1 MRLFADTAE
10 SISKTSSRLK
20 KVRILADFLQNLSD
34 EDLRAAAIYFT
45 GRPFPL
51 ADPRTLNVGGAA
63 LARTVMDVTGA
74 SEADLGRAY
83 LEHGDLG
90 EAARRLFP
98 TTDQSALT
106 PSQLLTVFARVS
118 EASGVAAKQAILREL
133 FTNLAPAEAQYIIK
147 IITGD
152 LRIGLKESTVEE
164 AVGKAFGQ
172 SSDVV
177 RRTNMALGDIG
188 ETAVRARHRPA

>member
-34 EDLRAAAIYFT
+34 EDLRAAAVYFT

-51 ADPRTLNVGGAA
+51 ADARTLNVGGAA

-90 EAARRLFP
+90 EAARRLFRQP
-98 TTDQSALT
+98 
-106 PSQLLTVFARVS
+106 
-118 EASGVAAKQAILREL
+118 I
-133 FTNLAPAEAQYIIK
+133 NL
-147 IITGD
+147 
-152 LRIGLKESTVEE
+152 
-164 AVGKAFGQ
+164 
-172 SSDVV
+172 
-177 RRTNMALGDIG
+177 
-188 ETAVRARHRPA
+188 H